1 MALIEINLEE
11 PALLESQT
19 RTKKSTKDKSSKS
32 SESGGSA
39 RGKVL
44 GLLVLVAGVSLLA
57 WKLRGGSDE
66 EVEEFGVEDGF
77 EETESSGA
85 KGKIFGA
92 LGLLVALVGVGAAR
106 KRGE

>member
-19 RTKKSTKDKSSKS
+19 R
-32 SESGGSA
+32 SGGSKTEKKQKTSK
-39 RGKVL
+39 RGGGKGKLL

-57 WKLRGGSDE
+57 LKLRGGSDE
-66 EVEEFGVEDGF
+66 EQEAVGVEDEF
-77 EETESSGA
+77 EKSESGGG
-85 KGKIFGA
+85 KGKLVGA

-106 KRGE
+106 KRRK